1 MQIIFIDG
9 LNCRVWKIY
18 FGALGPFCTW
28 ADIEKKSKYR
38 RQADIPPLVKK
49 TQTKLV
55 VKQLPQKLHRIM
67 PLKSQEQKP
76 FLYMTY
82 MYQLKP
88 VQCVILYKHSNI
100 WFALINFNLLV
111 CKFDGFQVKKK
122 FITWLIV
129 HQSTSTC
136 ILLTNYCLSYKCYG
150 SNSSSSWT
158 KIFLSLI
165 HPPSDA
171 RSLNKSF
178 FTFWFN

>member
-76 FLYMTY
+76 FLYMIY

-150 SNSSSSWT
+150 SNSSSNST
-158 KIFLSLI
+158 YE
-165 HPPSDA
+165 PE
-171 RSLNKSF
+171 
-178 FTFWFN
+178 